1 MSHMRRLPGTPSS
14 TSSSSRSRTSFGG
27 PVAEQPTARSSLG
40 LSAPRPRS
48 SLSMIERPVSLGG
61 RGLEQSASGMA
72 RPSPLSSSRPLP
84 PGRSTSGGK
93 RAGGTN
99 SPIPFAELSESGEIL
114 GQSEALEGAL
124 RREVEEK
131 EDLMMRL
138 ASRDEAISQLE
149 SRIAALDVNMIQGEA
164 RLSEL
169 YADQERW
176 EAERAALEKEIA
188 KKTTVIDK
196 LRIQLRELEKENREC
211 TRRLTE
217 QAAQFESERQAFYD
231 NTTHLKSRIQSLT
244 DQQREWKERLREEE
258 EQELKDEA
266 AAAAAAIEAEPEAIP
281 EPGTPVVDS
290 PVVPTRKRHFHQRL
304 RSSIDRDATEP
315 PEMTALRLELS
326 TLTTSH
332 GSLGETVRML
342 QNQLG
347 DLERLNLT
355 LQEENEAY
363 TTLLREKTL
372 SGQMNIMARAESR
385 PASPTHSNEEQQPE
399 PELKEEPEEDGSKSS
414 GLLSPGQSPPPA
426 CARTREHPDPIAL
439 HLLSGVSRVPR
450 ARAAPLRRWPLRLW
464 PICLSR
470 ALVWILP
477 PSLGELKFV
486 WRIDMGQPGEVKE
499 PEAPKEDEGLKAMR
513 SELEALKSEIKT
525 LKDENKGLT
534 LYASKIIDRIIA
546 QEGFEHILAVDYR
559 KPSEQ
564 KPPAPA
570 PTPAPRKSLFQRAAS
585 LSISGSAPPVI
596 STRPSLKIATDTSVH
611 GAPGPDS
618 PATPMGKREKR
629 GISMDWSRLNP
640 FGPKGPSTPVD
651 DVRTT
656 GLKPLTLGK
665 TPSVKEEE
673 PHVIVG
679 GRKLDNQEDEDD
691 RVERERLNAEMRLMG
706 IERTPNIHT
715 PSATSF
721 AAAGQ
726 ALGEP
731 ISRSNSNTPSLGGMV
746 GWVKRPNSA
755 PKQPISKRVP
765 TGELLAE
772 HLELLSDEGHS
783 PHSMDYESREIENR
797 MAALAEKEKHL
808 SAEMAKGKGG
818 GFTEPPPR
826 GTRVRRRTGSTSG
839 STATW
844 FIQLLACNHDD
855 EQRWVL
861 CAGHTP
867 ILCQDETQ
875 LDVQPGRLV
884 AVRRVEPSG
893 WAGVVDVEGG
903 KGWIPFRYVRPI
915 DDETVGVLEPIAQ
928 QLRLGA
934 YRAITTIRATATNH
948 LEGTLHPIPTNLTLW
963 ETSGRISPS
972 NGAATRPRD
981 MDSSKMG
988 SNGTPRVSLDE
999 DVPVPTYTPT
1009 TSGEKSPGVQFAAAS
1024 PPTSFV
1030 PSRVRAFKLRSR
1042 SKSRDGVRSDSE
1054 SVSRPRRPSVSIRR
1068 TRVSMFGSPREP
1080 NPVEQIRRL
1089 DARPW
1094 YLKPVHLPATGEIVL
1109 DSDGSVRAGTLEA
1122 IVERLTCEAPS
1133 RNQEIMLRRDVL
1145 FTYEAFTTSQ
1155 QLFELITDQYSL
1167 EPPRELDESQFL
1179 DWKENK
1185 LRPTQARVLDVL
1197 GAWLDLPR
1205 LCQDGPDLI
1214 PRMREF
1220 LQFVTKPESLASEA
1234 RRHLRTIEQLIA
1246 PPAPRSPTPQR
1257 RRRRSEKQRPFP
1269 TLSSHQTAPA
1279 PLSII
1284 FGTESTS
1291 PSRGFTS
1298 PIQRSTSPRSGFN
1311 SPISRAASPILN
1323 NDEGLR
1329 PSSPLMLST
1338 SMTSLPSAVTK
1349 QQKQQGELGSGLGR
1363 ARSQRHASA
1372 SYPRSESR
1380 QADLAYT
1387 ALSERSHSSHGH
1399 SSHGHSSHGHS
1410 SHAHGSKHLPSA
1422 VNDIDPT
1429 ALAHHL
1435 TLLESGLYMRIK
1447 RKQVLEWHKTSSS
1460 TEDSNATV
1468 NDLRN
1473 FCVTSDRL
1481 AGWVKWSVLSLG
1493 TSVRRAE
1500 AVGTWIRV
1508 AEKCR
1513 LLNNI
1518 SSLAAIAA
1526 GLSSSDISRL
1536 PHTWHLVP
1544 SARAQRLEDL
1554 VLLTSPAGGF
1564 AQLKIFYSNV
1574 KFAVPF
1580 IGMYLTAIVHAADQ
1594 FKDHLPFPV
1603 PADRSPRDEDGWA
1616 TDGGHSEPVTPTQTQ
1631 ARSKSSRMSIGSP
1644 SPLSL
1649 NAVPPLSKPPTPTLS
1664 IAPSSPTTS
1673 TLGSQ
1678 TKLINF
1684 AKRHKQAEIIH
1695 AMLKFQ
1701 GHPYTVSSQSE
1712 PQGSTSSPYPTRPRL
1727 LPRQEQLSRAA
1738 ILTLG
1743 TDWTYDRSLRL
1754 YDDETGGRTSGA
1766 VDKENMAAAG
1776 F

>member
-1 MSHMRRLPGTPSS
+1 MSR
-14 TSSSSRSRTSFGG
+14 GG
-27 PVAEQPTARSSLG
+27 NEHALTEVPENNMYEPG
-40 LSAPRPRS
+40 LSNCWRAT
-48 SLSMIERPVSLGG
+48 M
-61 RGLEQSASGMA
+61 M
-72 RPSPLSSSRPLP
+72 
-84 PGRSTSGGK
+84 TS
-93 RAGGTN
+93 
-99 SPIPFAELSESGEIL
+99 
-114 GQSEALEGAL
+114 
-124 RREVEEK
+124 
-131 EDLMMRL
+131 
-138 ASRDEAISQLE
+138 
-149 SRIAALDVNMIQGEA
+149 
-164 RLSEL
+164 
-169 YADQERW
+169 
-176 EAERAALEKEIA
+176 
-188 KKTTVIDK
+188 
-196 LRIQLRELEKENREC
+196 
-211 TRRLTE
+211 
-217 QAAQFESERQAFYD
+217 
-231 NTTHLKSRIQSLT
+231 
-244 DQQREWKERLREEE
+244 
-258 EQELKDEA
+258 KD
-266 AAAAAAIEAEPEAIP
+266 
-281 EPGTPVVDS
+281 G
-290 PVVPTRKRHFHQRL
+290 FF
-304 RSSIDRDATEP
+304 
-315 PEMTALRLELS
+315 
-326 TLTTSH
+326 
-332 GSLGETVRML
+332 
-342 QNQLG
+342 
-347 DLERLNLT
+347 
-355 LQEENEAY
+355 
-363 TTLLREKTL
+363 
-372 SGQMNIMARAESR
+372 
-385 PASPTHSNEEQQPE
+385 
-399 PELKEEPEEDGSKSS
+399 
-414 GLLSPGQSPPPA
+414 
-426 CARTREHPDPIAL
+426 
-439 HLLSGVSRVPR
+439 
-450 ARAAPLRRWPLRLW
+450 
-464 PICLSR
+464 
-470 ALVWILP
+470 ALV
-477 PSLGELKFV
+477 
-486 WRIDMGQPGEVKE
+486 
-499 PEAPKEDEGLKAMR
+499 
-513 SELEALKSEIKT
+513 
-525 LKDENKGLT
+525 
-534 LYASKIIDRIIA
+534 
-546 QEGFEHILAVDYR
+546 
-559 KPSEQ
+559 
-564 KPPAPA
+564 
-570 PTPAPRKSLFQRAAS
+570 
-585 LSISGSAPPVI
+585 
-596 STRPSLKIATDTSVH
+596 
-611 GAPGPDS
+611 
-618 PATPMGKREKR
+618 
-629 GISMDWSRLNP
+629 
-640 FGPKGPSTPVD
+640 
-651 DVRTT
+651 
-656 GLKPLTLGK
+656 
-665 TPSVKEEE
+665 
-673 PHVIVG
+673 
-679 GRKLDNQEDEDD
+679 
-691 RVERERLNAEMRLMG
+691 
-706 IERTPNIHT
+706 IH
-715 PSATSF
+715 
-721 AAAGQ
+721 
-726 ALGEP
+726 
-731 ISRSNSNTPSLGGMV
+731 R
-746 GWVKRPNSA
+746 
-755 PKQPISKRVP
+755 
-765 TGELLAE
+765 
-772 HLELLSDEGHS
+772 
-783 PHSMDYESREIENR
+783 Y
-797 MAALAEKEKHL
+797 
-808 SAEMAKGKGG
+808 
-818 GFTEPPPR
+818 
-826 GTRVRRRTGSTSG
+826 
-839 STATW
+839 
-844 FIQLLACNHDD
+844 
-855 EQRWVL
+855 
-861 CAGHTP
+861 CA
-867 ILCQDETQ
+867 QDETQ

-948 LEGTLHPIPTNLTLW
+948 LEGYSSPDSNESDALGDEWANIPK
-963 ETSGRISPS
+963 
-972 NGAATRPRD
+972 AATRPRD

-1205 LCQDGPDLI
+1205 LCQDDPDLI

-1234 RRHLRTIEQLIA
+1234 RRHLRTIEQLVSLWMFT
-1246 PPAPRSPTPQR
+1246 PHPGTYRFHMCRSHLR
-1257 RRRRSEKQRPFP
+1257 LRDLQRPNVGDADRRNSARSLHFLP
-1269 TLSSHQTAPA
+1269 HQTAPA
-1279 PLSII
+1279 PTLNH
-1284 FGTESTS
+1284 F
-1291 PSRGFTS
+1291 R
-1298 PIQRSTSPRSGFN
+1298 RSTSPRSGFN

-1508 AEKCR
+1508 AEVCT
-1513 LLNNI
+1513 
-1518 SSLAAIAA
+1518 LARRDVTAMPNANA
-1526 GLSSSDISRL
+1526 
-1536 PHTWHLVP
+1536 
-1544 SARAQRLEDL
+1544 LEDL

-1580 IGMYLTAIVHAADQ
+1580 IGEWVYHIPYPALTSFVGMYLTPIVHAADQ

-1649 NAVPPLSKPPTPTLS
+1649 NAVPPPLKFNSNASPSQSRRLPSEPPTPTLS

-1712 PQGSTSSPYPTRPRL
+1712 PQGSTSSPYPHPSSPSSSSSSSVTL
-1727 LPRQEQLSRAA
+1727 IASAGGVAWVEEQLSRAA

-1766 VDKENMAAAG
+1766 VDKENMAARDG
-1776 F
+1776 ISGNLLSNESLRGVQGREG